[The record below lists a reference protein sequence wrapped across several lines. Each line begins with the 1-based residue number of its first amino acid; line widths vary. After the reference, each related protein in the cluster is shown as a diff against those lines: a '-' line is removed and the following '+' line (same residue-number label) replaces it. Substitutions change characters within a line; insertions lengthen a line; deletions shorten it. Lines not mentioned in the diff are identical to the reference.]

1 MSLRI
6 NHNVTSMAAQRTV
19 AKNSSDLEK
28 SVERLSSGL
37 RINHS
42 WDDPAGLGVSERL
55 RAQIASLEEAE
66 RNANYGINLLATA
79 EGALATIDE
88 KLIRMRALSVEA
100 ANGTLSSLDRSYL
113 DVEFQQLKSEV
124 TRIASVTNYN
134 GMNLLDGTYSSG
146 STNGGVRLQV
156 GTGTTQNQDY
166 YSVSLTAMTASSL
179 GLNSADLT
187 NTTMALSA
195 LTQMDS
201 AIGTKDSERTRLG
214 AFVTRLGYTISNL
227 QIAQETATASES
239 TIRDTDFAQ
248 EMAGFTRAQI
258 LMQSGLAMLAQANSM
273 PNYVLQLL

>member
-1 MSLRI
+1 M
-6 NHNVTSMAAQRTV
+6 

-201 AIGTKDSERTRLG
+201 PAAKARRLN
-214 AFVTRLGYTISNL
+214 VTVKELY
-227 QIAQETATASES
+227 E
-239 TIRDTDFAQ
+239 
-248 EMAGFTRAQI
+248 
-258 LMQSGLAMLAQANSM
+258 
-273 PNYVLQLL
+273 